1 MATVSVLNMEGKEVE
16 KLELNDNIFGVEIN
30 EHLVHLAVVSQL
42 ANNRQGTQKAK
53 TLETERNRSCKTG
66 IYPSS
71 TVERRRSCICSN
83 TKRVHKEIKQKR
95 KTYCFKICI
104 NI

>member
-53 TLETERNRSCKTG
+53 TRSEAAVGRDGTE
-66 IYPSS
+66 I
-71 TVERRRSCICSN
+71 
-83 TKRVHKEIKQKR
+83 
-95 KTYCFKICI
+95 
-104 NI
+104 